1 MLGLKHKKSGTRN
14 VLVHFHIF
22 KNGGTTFD
30 FALKREFGRKF
41 AEFDGDHASYVHLP
55 NEIAAY
61 LKRNSKVQALSSH
74 HLRFPLP
81 EEPGLKLLPTFF
93 VRHPLDRMHSIYR
106 YEKKQRSN
114 SPGSVHAKKLE
125 FPDYVR
131 WRLDQGRSNLL
142 CDYHA
147 SVLTCNPR
155 EGTSDLDPE
164 LARARLRAATVCGV
178 VDRLEESLALA
189 EQCLSPYFPEINLA
203 TTPQNVTAG
212 RMASLQD
219 RINEAEKAC
228 GSELFAEVVARNALD
243 LELYEIAN
251 DLLSQRIQKLDD
263 GSACVAS
270 YHDRCNQLG

>member
-1 MLGLKHKKSGTRN
+1 MLGKKRAKAARKN

-30 FALKREFGRKF
+30 YALKREFGRKF
-41 AEFDGDHASYVHLP
+41 AEFDGDRPRYVHLP

-61 LKRNSKVQALSSH
+61 LKNNPRVEALSSH

-81 EEPGLKLLPTFF
+81 VESGLNLLPALF

-106 YEKKQRSN
+106 YERKQKSD
-114 SPGSVHAKKLE
+114 SPGSVHAKKLD

-142 CDYHA
+142 CNYHA
-147 SVLTCNPR
+147 MVLTCNPR
-155 EGTSDLDPE
+155 DGILDIDAG
-164 LARARLRAATVCGV
+164 LARTRLREATVCGV

-189 EQCLSPYFPEINLA
+189 ESRLSPFFPKINLA

-212 RMASLQD
+212 RKASLQD
-219 RINEAEKAC
+219 RIDEAERAC
-228 GSELFAEVVARNALD
+228 GPELFADVAARNELD
-243 LELYEIAN
+243 LELYAMAGK
-251 DLLSQRIQKLDD
+251 LLQERIHGLAD
-263 GSACVAS
+263 GAGCLETYRA
-270 YHDRCNQLG
+270 RCRRLA